1 LVDDEEEV
9 LNFIK
14 DILETHGYKVLPA
27 RNPLAA
33 IDIFKKLGSDIHL
46 VISDIVMPLM
56 DGKEL
61 IINLRAI
68 KPDIRIIVVSGFS
81 DEAVNK
87 DILKIDDFLKKPF
100 EINQLLSKVRRVLDS
115 GIRNLPPY

>member
-1 LVDDEEEV
+1 
-9 LNFIK
+9 
-14 DILETHGYKVLPA
+14 
-27 RNPLAA
+27 
-33 IDIFKKLGSDIHL
+33 
-46 VISDIVMPLM
+46 MPLM

-61 IINLRAI
+61 IKNLRAI

-81 DEAVNK
+81 DEAVSK

-100 EINQLLSKVRRVLDS
+100 EINQLLSKVRRVLDA

>member
-1 LVDDEEEV
+1 M
-9 LNFIK
+9 
-14 DILETHGYKVLPA
+14 PA
-27 RNPLAA
+27 KNPLAA
-33 IDIFKKLGSDIHL
+33 IDIFKKLGSEIHL

-61 IINLRAI
+61 IKTLRTI
-68 KPDIRIIVVSGFS
+68 KPDIRIIAVSGFS

-100 EINQLLSKVRRVLDS
+100 EINQLLSKVRHVLDT